1 MIQTFGLSNWNN
13 GITIKM
19 ENLTFDISI
28 GRENDKWHLNILS
41 LEFRRQVQARTVT
54 NLRVVKDCFL
64 EPANIQS

>member
-1 MIQTFGLSNWNN
+1 
-13 GITIKM
+13 M

-41 LEFRRQVQARTVT
+41 LEFWRQVQARTVT